1 MLKVFVLLFL
11 KSNIDN
17 ILKLKGGDF
26 MYEEFKIDENLLY
39 LYTLLENLECICFDD
54 DILYAIIT
62 LKTKV
67 NKKLYSQFDKS
78 SIDFNDYYLAYHCK
92 LEKN

>member
-1 MLKVFVLLFL
+1 
-11 KSNIDN
+11 
-17 ILKLKGGDF
+17 

-78 SIDFNDYYLAYHCK
+78 SIDFNDYYFLFQIRINIYKIYISLITQYEFLNQLLFHP
-92 LEKN
+92 L